1 MAGLP
6 AHSGEQER
14 PRPAFSYPTCGL
26 GAHLIQAGQQIE
38 SSSDPEDQGTQQE
51 INRQNAHTPRLGSR
65 GEKPYSSNRVG
76 SKNRK
81 LQQAHPDTGQTRTG
95 CNVSFFLPLCLSLAK
110 GGLSQ
115 NNL

>member
-14 PRPAFSYPTCGL
+14 PRPAFSYPSCGL

-51 INRQNAHTPRLGSR
+51 INRQNAHTPRLGIRAALR
-65 GEKPYSSNRVG
+65 GCCGAP
-76 SKNRK
+76 
-81 LQQAHPDTGQTRTG
+81 
-95 CNVSFFLPLCLSLAK
+95 C
-110 GGLSQ
+110 GGLMPASE
-115 NNL
+115 